1 MKKIIKDLE
10 NESSK
15 MQENSKNLNKY
26 IDQSK
31 KIDSLERENRAL
43 HSEIEF
49 FKQVEN
55 INLNLNSNGNEI
67 YSL

>member
-1 MKKIIKDLE
+1 
-10 NESSK
+10 